1 MKLHIDTTPAIT
13 SNNIESGKFGME
25 LSAKTFKIF
34 TSSIYKYKIRAIIRE
49 LYSNAIDGLIARKRQ
64 HGALIDGKTI
74 DVHLPTSIE
83 PTFIIRDYG
92 TGMSK
97 EFMFSTYTTYF
108 ASTKNDNNDEIG
120 GLGLGCKSP
129 LCLVS
134 TFTVT
139 SIVDGIKNVYSVYM
153 TDSGEP
159 NIASMGEFE
168 TDELDGVEVR
178 VPVQPEDF
186 AEYEQESL
194 RLLPFFSYQPNFI
207 GQNKLDYDPI
217 VFDDS
222 KTLYNIATKYTG
234 INVGAV
240 MGGVVYPIP
249 DELTKSSIVRVLGP
263 KNCFIEFD
271 IGQLD
276 FQPSRE
282 ELSLD
287 KTTIANITSK
297 LEVID
302 SEYVKLYE
310 RVLEKSKSLR
320 NFYKL
325 LKIEFQEKYSEQ
337 RNISFSSLW
346 SWTHA
351 RLCATNPKIASWGDK
366 VYRDCVSRIK
376 PIAITTRS
384 MDVRLIS
391 MNRDR
396 SFHERKIRRYRY
408 SWVPV
413 APDTLTKIESN
424 FKCVV
429 VNDLKTSQKHNR
441 TKVLR
446 GLQNLGV
453 CELSSESVIYIHD
466 EYSRNG
472 VLDDLV
478 SNYDECDD
486 FKVVMLS
493 EWYDRAIQ
501 AEKEFVAEQKR
512 IAKEERL
519 KRGVPERDPYTGLR
533 CYLKNSIVSGFIE
546 IKKLSS
552 DVEDMTGF
560 YVEKSRYTELQL
572 LSQIHPDLKNAK
584 VWVLPKPFMKRAEKN
599 ENLTYLPDEKLTEML
614 EYAANYHVQNARYD
628 LPIQSWERDLIK
640 CDRVFDELS
649 IPYIVRIKKL
659 NDEIKQ
665 RSGSVTTSHEW
676 NLLIKYSDVSNE
688 TIRKTYNHLDV
699 MRKEQTE
706 YIESSRDEFIQKYP
720 LAVYVLKSKYI
731 SNLDDNEIS
740 NIKSIINN

>member
-1 MKLHIDTTPAIT
+1 MKLQIDNTPAIT
-13 SNNIESGKFGME
+13 SNNIQSGKFGME

-34 TSSIYKYKIRAIIRE
+34 TSSIYKYKIRAVIRE
-49 LYSNAIDGLIARKRQ
+49 LYSNAIDGLIARKRK
-64 HGALIDGKTI
+64 HGSLIGDKTI
-74 DVHLPTSIE
+74 DIHLPTSIE
-83 PTFIIRDYG
+83 PTFIVRDYG

-178 VPVQPEDF
+178 VPVQSDDF
-186 AEYEQESL
+186 SEYEQEAL

-207 GQNKLDYDPI
+207 GQNKLDYNSI
-217 VFDDS
+217 VFDES
-222 KTLYNIATKYTG
+222 KTMYNIATKYTG

-249 DELTKSSIVRVLGP
+249 DELTNSSIVRVLGS

-287 KTTIANITSK
+287 KTTIANITAK
-297 LEVID
+297 LESID
-302 SEYVKLYE
+302 YEYVKLYE
-310 RVLEKSKSLR
+310 SVLNESKSLR

-337 RNISFSSLW
+337 RNISFSSFW

-351 RLCATNPKIASWGDK
+351 RLCVKNPKVVSWGDK
-366 VYRDCVSRIK
+366 VYRDCVNSIK
-376 PIAITTRS
+376 PFVVANS
-384 MDVRLIS
+384 MDIRLLS

-396 SFHERKIRRYRY
+396 TFHERKIRRQRY
-408 SWVPV
+408 SWVPI
-413 APDTLTKIESN
+413 APETLTKIESN
-424 FKCVV
+424 FNCVI
-429 VNDLKTSQKHNR
+429 VNDLKTGQTQNR

-446 GLQNLGV
+446 GLHNLGV
-453 CELSSESVIYIHD
+453 CEMLSENVIYIHD
-466 EYSRNG
+466 EYTRNHI
-472 VLDDLV
+472 LDDLV

-501 AEKEFVAEQKR
+501 SEKEFVAEQKR

-519 KRGVPERDPYTGLR
+519 KRGAPEREAYTGL
-533 CYLKNSIVSGFIE
+533 YVQLKNSISSCFVE
-546 IKKLSS
+546 VKKLSS
-552 DVEDMTGF
+552 DVDEMRGY
-560 YVEKSRYTELQL
+560 YVDKSRCNEVHL
-572 LSQIHPDLKNAK
+572 LSQIHPELTGAK
-584 VWVLPKPFMKRAEKN
+584 IWVLPKTFMKRADKN
-599 ENLTYLPDEKLTEML
+599 ENLTLLSDVKLTEML
-614 EYAANYHVQNARYD
+614 EYATQYHVKNARYD
-628 LPIQSWERDLIK
+628 LPIQTWERDLIK
-640 CDRVFDELS
+640 CERVFEELR
-649 IPYIVRIKKL
+649 IPYIERIKMI
-659 NDEIKQ
+659 NDDIKD
-665 RSGSVTTSHEW
+665 RVGSVTTSCEW
-676 NLLIKYSDVSNE
+676 KHLIQNSDISNAS
-688 TIRKTYNHLDV
+688 IRETYNQLDIN
-699 MRKEQTE
+699 RKKQIDE
-706 YIESSRDEFIQKYP
+706 IESSRDEFIQKYP
-720 LAVYVLKSKYI
+720 LVVYVLKSKYFP
-731 SNLDDNEIS
+731 NLDDNEIS
-740 NIKSIINN
+740 NLKSIINN